1 MCNLL
6 ICREANMRQFLL
18 FCILIFL
25 YSGCATNAN
34 FLEVRDMYIGS
45 KVTWDPRVPPKISSY
60 NSTQDEYLFESEG
73 GCQWVYYVN
82 KETKIIESWAYV
94 SSPDKCTL
102 GYNWF
107 GPW

>member
-1 MCNLL
+1 
-6 ICREANMRQFLL
+6 MRNSLFSFILL
-18 FCILIFL
+18 FTFF
-25 YSGCATNAN
+25 GCATNSN
-34 FLEVRDMYIGS
+34 FVEVRDMYVGS
-45 KVTWDPRVPPKISSY
+45 KVSWDSKAPPKISSH
-60 NSTQDEYLFESEG
+60 NSIQDTYLFESEN

-82 KETKIIESWAYV
+82 RETKIIESWAYV